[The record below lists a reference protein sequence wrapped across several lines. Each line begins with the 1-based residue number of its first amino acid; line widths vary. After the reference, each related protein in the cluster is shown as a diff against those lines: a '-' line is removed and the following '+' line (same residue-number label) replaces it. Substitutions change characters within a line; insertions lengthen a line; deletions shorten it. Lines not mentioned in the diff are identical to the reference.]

1 MILQVEEGRFTPYI
15 CLDPTNNHYDI
26 RGKCFPENSKKFF
39 EPIIEWIGDNLSG
52 SNEVV
57 LTIDLDYVSSS
68 SNIGLILMFKK
79 LLEVVGHENL
89 SILWRYEDGD
99 DEGLKTGEAL
109 SEALEFTFQYESY
122 QEDY

>member
-15 CLDPTNNHYDI
+15 CFDPANNHFDI

-39 EPIIEWIGDNLSG
+39 EPIIEWVEDHLSPKPT
-52 SNEVV
+52 V
-57 LTIDLDYVSSS
+57 LTIDLDYVSSAS
-68 SNIGLILMFKK
+68 TIGLILMFKK
-79 LLEVVGHENL
+79 MLEVIERDNL
-89 SILWRYEDGD
+89 TILWRYEDGD

-109 SEALEFTFQYESY
+109 SEALNFTFQYESY